1 MGAEMASPMKPKRGP
16 GGTPEPYL
24 QWFEP
29 TRAYR
34 FRRVVPKHLRP
45 IIGLSEW
52 TETLSRNHD
61 EAKRQRHAHIE
72 RTDRILALVKDGN
85 WPEIDDDEIE
95 AVAEGWWR
103 LFQLERSR
111 LIMNPQGLPSWPNGR
126 ERLDDINPE
135 SWALASDDDLSRSV
149 REFLSGPRHWRYPQA
164 PDTTRDRVEAL
175 LGDPKRS
182 AQLAKN
188 KEAMGRLLRHCRI
201 LHHHAASGYLGEGDD
216 RAHAVMRILDMIEG
230 LEVDP
235 RQIVDAIEGRTPVEI
250 PTSTPSPTPPMV
262 FPALRLG
269 HIAAEDESDLISMW
283 AKETGIR
290 SRGVYQARLDMAKFV
305 ALVGHD
311 EANRVTPQQIVQFK
325 EHLAERG
332 LGAPTINRYLSAI
345 KSPLKWAKDNIKI
358 ATNPGAGIKYASRSG
373 TKKGKRLGY
382 TDEQA
387 RIILSAARREK
398 KPYRRWIPWLCAFTG
413 CRLDEVAGR
422 AACDIKRV
430 GSTWVVDIL
439 DGKNEGATRKIP
451 LHSKLIAEGFIDYW
465 RNLPPDGPLF
475 PDLTYGRYGRAGTA
489 TKNIGHWLRQVQ
501 KETGILLVEKPRYAP
516 NHSWRHRFKSEARR
530 VGRDQR
536 PIMSEETSDALTG
549 HYEGKVSRD
558 YGEYY
563 VDSVLR
569 PAIESML
576 SPFDLEPAD
585 TAPEIDQRV
594 A

>member
-1 MGAEMASPMKPKRGP
+1 MGKSAATRSTRER
-16 GGTPEPYL
+16 YL

-29 TRAYR
+29 TRTYR
-34 FRRVVPKHLRP
+34 FRRAVPIHLRAM
-45 IIGLSEW
+45 IGLTEW
-52 TETLSRNHD
+52 TETLSPNHD
-61 EAKRQRHAHIE
+61 EAIRQRQAHIE
-72 RTDRILALVKDGN
+72 RTDRILALAKAGN

-95 AVAEGWWR
+95 AVAEGWWW
-103 LFQLERSR
+103 LFQIERSR

-135 SWALASDDDLSRSV
+135 TWALASDDDLSRSV
-149 REFLSGPRHWRYPQA
+149 RKFISGPRHWRHPQA
-164 PDTTRDRVEAL
+164 PDTTRNRVEAL

-182 AQLAKN
+182 AQLSQN
-188 KEAMGRLLRHCRI
+188 KEAMARLLRHCRI
-201 LHHHAASGYLGEGDD
+201 LHHHAARGYLGEGED

-235 RQIVDAIEGRTPVEI
+235 RQIVDAIEGRTGVAM
-250 PTSTPSPTPPMV
+250 PTSTPLPTPPMV

-290 SRGVYQARLDMAKFV
+290 PRGIYQARLDMAKFV
-305 ALVGHD
+305 TLVGHD
-311 EANRVTPQQIVQFK
+311 DATRVTPQQIVQFK
-325 EHLAERG
+325 EHLAGRG

-345 KSPLKWAKDNIKI
+345 KSPLKWAKDNHKI
-358 ATNPGAGIKYASRSG
+358 ATNPGVGIKYASRG
-373 TKKGKRLGY
+373 GMRKGKRLGY
-382 TDEQA
+382 TDYQA

-422 AACDIKRV
+422 AACDVKRV
-430 GSTWVVDIL
+430 GSIWVIDIQE
-439 DGKNEGATRKIP
+439 GKNEGAARKIP
-451 LHSKLIAEGFIDYW
+451 LHSKLIDEGFLDHW
-465 RNLPPDGPLF
+465 RKLPRDGPLF
-475 PDLTYGRYGRAGTA
+475 PDLTDGQYGRAGTA
-489 TKNIGHWLRQVQ
+489 TKNIGRWLREVQ
-501 KETGILLVEKPRYAP
+501 KETGVLLVEEPRFAP

-530 VGRDQR
+530 VGDDQR

-563 VDSVLR
+563 VASVLR
-569 PAIESML
+569 PAIENML
-576 SPFDLEPAD
+576 SPFD
-585 TAPEIDQRV
+585 IDPV
-594 A
+594 EAAFEEDIAAA